1 MKRKRSGARRNN
13 DSRRPFVVSSEI
25 KRLAEQLHLDIGLL
39 FKEIEWALGEQ
50 RINTVTPSADVFREW
65 SRRTDGL
72 YEFWKYARYM
82 LNNELDQEE
91 VRDLWDCIDLTLN
104 KQSRKALTFQDYL
117 IVAAP
122 PIRNVSIAAGDR
134 QRCRL
139 ILTMSSLCHGEGITL
154 TSTFVSSANIT
165 IVHAEIAFAGLIC
178 GVGSEQ

>member
-1 MKRKRSGARRNN
+1 MIPDALSS
-13 DSRRPFVVSSEI
+13 SREI

-117 IVAAP
+117 IVAARSDQKCEYCGGRP
-122 PIRNVSIAAGDR
+122 PEVSLDIDHVVPVSRGGDNTYFNLRFLCEHHNRSRGNRFRWADLWRR
-134 QRCRL
+134 Q
-139 ILTMSSLCHGEGITL
+139 
-154 TSTFVSSANIT
+154 
-165 IVHAEIAFAGLIC
+165 
-178 GVGSEQ
+178 